1 MLAIVLVGG
10 LGTRLRPLT
19 EHTPKQMLPICGT
32 PMIEWVVEHLAGHG
46 VEEVGLSLGYRSD
59 EFLNAYP
66 HGQISGI
73 PFRVAVEP
81 EPRGTAGAIRFA
93 ADEFDVDKTFL
104 ALNGDVLTDLDITE
118 LIAFHRVHDAEA
130 TIALQAVVDPSHFGV
145 VSTYDDGLVKEFV
158 EKPEPGFAAS
168 NHINAGTYVLE
179 PSVIGR
185 IPVGKDVSIER
196 ETFPEL
202 VRSGTLYAMPSSTYW
217 LDTGTPEQFIR
228 ANLDALGGK
237 RLKEAHNPLADIDAT
252 AEVSDSVVGK
262 DSRIGALSVI
272 ERSVLFQ
279 NCEIREETAII
290 ESVLSDSVYVGAGAR
305 LERCVIGRGQ
315 RVEAGE
321 RLSDV
326 KRPRT

>member
-19 EHTPKQMLPICGT
+19 EHTPKQMLPICGV
-32 PMIEWVVEHLAGHG
+32 PMIEWVVDHLATHG
-46 VEEVGLSLGYRSD
+46 VKEVGLSLGYHPD
-59 EFLNAYP
+59 EFLNSYP
-66 HGQISGI
+66 DGQISGI
-73 PFRVAVEP
+73 PYRVAVEP
-81 EPRGTAGAIRFA
+81 EPRGTAGAVRFA
-93 ADEFDVDKTFL
+93 ADEFGVDDTFL

-118 LIAFHRVHDAEA
+118 LIAFHRGRDAEA
-130 TIALQAVVDPSHFGV
+130 TIAVQPVSDPSGFGV
-145 VSTYDDGLVKEFV
+145 VSTFDDGLVKEFV
-158 EKPEPGFAAS
+158 EKPEPGLAAS
-168 NHINAGTYVLE
+168 NHINAGTYVFE

-185 IPVGKDVSIER
+185 IPMGKEVSIER

-202 VRSGTLYAMPSSTYW
+202 VRAGTLYAMPSSTYW

-228 ANLDALGGK
+228 ANLDVLAGR
-237 RLKEAHNPLADIDAT
+237 RLREGLIPLADIHSGAQL
-252 AEVSDSVVGK
+252 VDSVIGTHTRVG
-262 DSRIGALSVI
+262 AFSVI
-272 ERSVLFQ
+272 ERSVLFH

-321 RLSDV
+321 HLIDV
-326 KRPRT
+326 KRPKA

>member
-19 EHTPKQMLPICGT
+19 EHTPKQMLPICGV
-32 PMIEWVVEHLAGHG
+32 PMIEWVVDHLATHG
-46 VEEVGLSLGYRSD
+46 VKEVGLSLGYHPD
-59 EFLNAYP
+59 EFLNSYP
-66 HGQISGI
+66 DGQISGI
-73 PFRVAVEP
+73 PYRVAVEP
-81 EPRGTAGAIRFA
+81 EPRGTAGAVRFA
-93 ADEFDVDKTFL
+93 ADEFGVDDTFL

-118 LIAFHRVHDAEA
+118 LIAFHRGRDAEA
-130 TIALQAVVDPSHFGV
+130 TIALQPVSDPSSFGV
-145 VSTYDDGLVKEFV
+145 VSTFDDGLVKEFV
-158 EKPEPGFAAS
+158 EKPEPGLAAS
-168 NHINAGTYVLE
+168 NHINAGTYVFE

-185 IPVGKDVSIER
+185 IPMGKEVSIER

-202 VRSGTLYAMPSSTYW
+202 VRAGTLYAMPSSTYW

-228 ANLDALGGK
+228 ANLDVLAGR
-237 RLKEAHNPLADIDAT
+237 RLREGLIPLADIHSGAQL
-252 AEVSDSVVGK
+252 VDSVIGTHTRVG
-262 DSRIGALSVI
+262 AFSVI
-272 ERSVLFQ
+272 ERSVLFH

-321 RLSDV
+321 HLIDV
-326 KRPRT
+326 KRPKA

>member
-19 EHTPKQMLPICGT
+19 EHTPKQMLPICGI
-32 PMIEWVVEHLAGHG
+32 PMIQCVVEHLVSHG
-46 VEEVGLSLGYRSD
+46 IEEVGLSLGYRPD

-66 HGQISGI
+66 NGQISGI
-73 PFRVAVEP
+73 PYRVAVEP
-81 EPRGTAGAIRFA
+81 EPRGTAGAVRFA
-93 ADEFDVDKTFL
+93 ADEFRVDDTFL

-118 LIAFHRVHDAEA
+118 LIAFHRDHEAEA
-130 TIALQAVVDPSHFGV
+130 TIALQPVPDPSGFGV
-145 VSTYDDGLVKEFV
+145 VSTFDDGLVKEFV

-179 PSVIGR
+179 PSVVGR
-185 IPVGKDVSIER
+185 IPTGKEVSIER

-202 VRSGTLYAMPSSTYW
+202 VRAGTLYAMPSYSYW

-228 ANLDALGGK
+228 ANLDVLAGRRLREALV
-237 RLKEAHNPLADIDAT
+237 PLADVHSSAR
-252 AEVSDSVVGK
+252 VVDSVIGA
-262 DSRIGALSVI
+262 DSKIGALSVI

-279 NCEIREETAII
+279 NCEIQKETAII
-290 ESVLSDSVYVGAGAR
+290 DSVLSDSVYVGAGAT
-305 LERCVIGRGQ
+305 LECCVMGRGQ

-321 RLSDV
+321 HLIDV
-326 KRPRT
+326 KRPKA